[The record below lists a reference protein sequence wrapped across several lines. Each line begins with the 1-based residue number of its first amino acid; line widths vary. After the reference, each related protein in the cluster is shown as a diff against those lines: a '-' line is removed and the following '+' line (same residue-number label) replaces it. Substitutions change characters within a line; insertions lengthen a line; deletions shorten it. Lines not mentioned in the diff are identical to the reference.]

1 MSTIL
6 QTPARAQYLAT
17 TLLASAARTDTA
29 GTNGDAVR
37 LPDAPNGYA
46 FVLDVTAAA
55 TATGDTLDV
64 QVQTLIDGT
73 NWVPVCSFT
82 QVLGDGGAKRHVG
95 KISSNG
101 AQTMFEASASLAAG
115 SIRNLCGDAY
125 RVRWVIVDATTDNA
139 SFTFSVTAIPM

>member
-6 QTPARAQYLAT
+6 QTPARGQHLAT
-17 TLLASAARTDTA
+17 TLLASAARTVTA
-29 GTNGDAVR
+29 GTNGSAVA

-55 TATGDTLDV
+55 TDAGDTLDV

-82 QVLGDGGAKRHVG
+82 QCLGNGGAKRHIG
-95 KISSNG
+95 KVSSNG
-101 AQTMFEASASLAAG
+101 AVTMFEAAATLSAG

-125 RVRWVIVDATTDNA
+125 RVRWAIVDADA
-139 SFTFSVTAIPM
+139 DGSFTFSVTALPM